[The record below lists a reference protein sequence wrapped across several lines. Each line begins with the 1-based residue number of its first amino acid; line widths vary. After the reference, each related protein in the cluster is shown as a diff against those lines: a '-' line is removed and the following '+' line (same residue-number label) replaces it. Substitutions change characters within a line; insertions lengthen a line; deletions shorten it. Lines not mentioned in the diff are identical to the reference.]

1 MKYTVISS
9 LPGEGLDNI
18 TIEAAA
24 YNVDQ
29 FQNLNFYSEGN
40 DENPTLTYVA
50 GSWLIVG
57 EDEKYFEQ
65 EEVKE

>member
-1 MKYTVISS
+1 MEYTVVTS
-9 LPGEGLDNI
+9 LPGEGLVSI

-24 YNVDQ
+24 YNVDLARD
-29 FQNLNFYSEGN
+29 LNFYSAEN
-40 DENPTLTYVA
+40 DESPSLTIVS
-50 GSWLIVG
+50 GSWFIVG